1 MTNRLVFT
9 IGSMIFSIPSFADG
23 IGMPVQQGSIMSS
36 MLMFGVIFVMFYFL
50 MIRPQSKKQKEHRDL
65 IGKLTNGDE
74 VITTGGI
81 LGKISKVT
89 DNFFILTISE
99 GVNVPVQKQAIANA
113 LPKGT
118 IKSL

>member
-1 MTNRLVFT
+1 MTNRLVF
-9 IGSMIFSIPSFADG
+9 IISSMISSVSSFADG
-23 IGMPVQQGSIMSS
+23 AGIQAQQGGMMSS
-36 MLMFGVIFVMFYFL
+36 MLMFGVIFAMFYFL

-65 IGKLTNGDE
+65 IGNLTNGDE